1 MLCHFCMILCLLIKP
16 GMVEWTRFWSINLA
30 RHQETNHNQF
40 SFSRCPWFLG
50 APQNKDKTMFTFQIT
65 QQSILIALL
74 IFLVRVIATSL
85 DTIRVIF
92 TMRSNK
98 FWAWVLGFFNSL
110 IWVLTFAFVLADID
124 NILNVIVYA
133 GGFATGNVVGM
144 WIEGKLAVGFSE
156 VRIISS
162 QWGAAI
168 LDALREQ
175 NYAVTEIPARGKD
188 GMVSVITSSVRRSQ
202 LQDIEKLVREVD
214 ENAFITMED
223 VVSVRRGF
231 WREK

>member
-1 MLCHFCMILCLLIKP
+1 
-16 GMVEWTRFWSINLA
+16 
-30 RHQETNHNQF
+30 
-40 SFSRCPWFLG
+40 
-50 APQNKDKTMFTFQIT
+50 MFTFELT

-98 FWAWVLGFFNSL
+98 FWAWVLGFITSL
-110 IWVLTFAFVLADID
+110 IWVLTFAFVLSDIN

-144 WIEGKLAVGFSE
+144 WIEEKLAVGFSE

-162 QWGAAI
+162 QLGAAI
-168 LDALREQ
+168 LDVLREQ

-188 GMVSVITSSVRRSQ
+188 GMVSVITSSIRRSQ
-202 LQDIEKLVREVD
+202 LHDIEILVREID

-223 VVSVRRGF
+223 VVSVRHGF

>member
-1 MLCHFCMILCLLIKP
+1 
-16 GMVEWTRFWSINLA
+16 
-30 RHQETNHNQF
+30 
-40 SFSRCPWFLG
+40 
-50 APQNKDKTMFTFQIT
+50 MFTFQIT

-85 DTIRVIF
+85 DTIRLIF
-92 TMRSNK
+92 IMRSNK
-98 FWAWVLGFFNSL
+98 

-144 WIEGKLAVGFSE
+144 WIEEKLAVGFSE

-168 LDALREQ
+168 LDALREKK
-175 NYAVTEIPARGKD
+175 YAVTEIPARGKD

-202 LQDIEKLVREVD
+202 QKEIEKLVRDID

-223 VVSVRRGF
+223 VVSVRHGF